1 MPKNKKEINYKQR
14 EEGFDLN
21 TTNNSK
27 LTEYSALHDPNM
39 RHYFENPNVQRLLY
53 QTGQID
59 RHGRVINL
67 EKNKSKLQILDREFR
82 DAERVEERKLKE
94 EADMRYRVQR
104 KRFQQ
109 LEDIQKKDL
118 MTKLKADRELSKE
131 ILSTIRSTTRTM
143 SPNNTLSRTGNNITS
158 GSVGYESFFVTEE
171 QH

>member
-1 MPKNKKEINYKQR
+1 MSKKSKAKKEALMKQR

-21 TTNNSK
+21 SIPHAK
-27 LTEYSALHDPNM
+27 LKEYSALHDPNM

-53 QTGQID
+53 QSGQID

-82 DAERVEERKLKE
+82 DAERLEQRRLKE
-94 EADMRYRVQR
+94 EMEMRYRVQR

-109 LEDIQKKDL
+109 LEDAQKQDL

-131 ILSTIRSTTRTM
+131 ILSTIRSTATA
-143 SPNNTLSRTGNNITS
+143 SPSRALSRSSNNKS
-158 GSVGYESFFVTEE
+158 GDRSMFFVTEG
-171 QH
+171 